1 MSDVPLIIDQWAGTS
16 PVIISIPHAGVGLPT
31 ALKERMTE
39 QARLLPDTDWHVEK
53 LYDFAPD
60 MDVTVIKANIS
71 RYVIDLNRDPAGS
84 SLYPGQSVTELC
96 PTTTFDDDPIY
107 QEGQMPDAAEI
118 IERVFYYHQPYHG
131 LLKAEIARI
140 KALHGY
146 CIVLDAH
153 SIRSHV
159 ERFFTGRLPHFNWGT
174 NDGTTCAPKITEML
188 ESYHR
193 SASYDFTSVTNGRFK
208 GGYITRH
215 YGYPLDGVHTIQLE
229 LAQCAYMDESPPYN
243 WDIKLSDPLKGHLST
258 LVKNLIV
265 FDLKS

>member
-1 MSDVPLIIDQWAGTS
+1 MSDTPLIIDQWAGSS

-31 ALKERMTE
+31 ALKERMTK

-60 MDVTVIKANIS
+60 LDVTIIKANIS
-71 RYVIDLNRDPAGS
+71 RYVIDLNRDPSGT

-96 PTTTFDDDPIY
+96 PTTTFDNEPIY
-107 QEGQMPDAAEI
+107 KAGQAPDAAEI
-118 IERVFYYHQPYHG
+118 AERVIYYHQPYHG

-153 SIRSHV
+153 SIRSQV

-174 NDGTTCAPKITEML
+174 NDGATCSPKITEML
-188 ESYHR
+188 ESYHQ
-193 SASYDFTSVTNGRFK
+193 SASSDFTSVINGRFK

-215 YGYPLDGVHTIQLE
+215 YGQPLEGVHTLQLE
-229 LAQCAYMDESPPYN
+229 LAQNAYMDENPPYL
-243 WDIKLSDPLKGHLST
+243 WDTDISASLKRQLLSLVNSLKE
-258 LVKNLIV
+258 IV
-265 FDLKS
+265 L

>member
-1 MSDVPLIIDQWAGTS
+1 MSETPLIIDQRAGS
-16 PVIISIPHAGVGLPT
+16 GPVIISIPHAGVGLP
-31 ALKERMTE
+31 AAFKQRMTQ

-60 MDVTVIKANIS
+60 LGVTIIKANIS
-71 RYVIDLNRDPAGS
+71 RYVIDLNRDPVGT
-84 SLYPGQSVTELC
+84 SLYPGQNVTELC
-96 PTTTFDDDPIY
+96 PTTTFDNQPIY
-107 QEGQMPDAAEI
+107 KEAQMPDVSEI
-118 IERVFYYHQPYHG
+118 QERVFYYHQPYHG

-159 ERFFTGRLPHFNWGT
+159 ERFFAGCLPHFNWGT
-174 NDGTTCAPKITEML
+174 NDGATCSPQIAEML

-193 SASYDFTSVTNGRFK
+193 SANYDFTSVTNGRFK

-215 YGYPLDGVHTIQLE
+215 YGNPLDGIHTLQLE
-229 LAQCAYMDESPPYN
+229 LAQSAYMDESPPYG
-243 WDIKLSDPLKGHLST
+243 WDPTLADPLKGHLFN
-258 LVKNLIV
+258 LVKNLITLE
-265 FDLKS
+265 F